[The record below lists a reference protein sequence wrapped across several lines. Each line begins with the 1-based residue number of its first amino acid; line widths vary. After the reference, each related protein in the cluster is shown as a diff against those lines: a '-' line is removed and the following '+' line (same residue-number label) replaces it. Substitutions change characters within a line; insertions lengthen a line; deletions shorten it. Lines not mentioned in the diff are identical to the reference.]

1 MTSSELKKLRR
12 KQRKAELKAQAK
24 VQEEK
29 KGQCVVIQFVCKNPK
44 WAFRFSWLI
53 FCLNTEN
60 KPKANESEKK
70 AADEKEEELD
80 PVKLVMV

>member
-29 KGQCVVIQFVCKNPK
+29 KGQCRNCMWP
-44 WAFRFSWLI
+44 
-53 FCLNTEN
+53 
-60 KPKANESEKK
+60 
-70 AADEKEEELD
+70 
-80 PVKLVMV
+80 

>member
-29 KGQCVVIQFVCKNPK
+29 KG
-44 WAFRFSWLI
+44 
-53 FCLNTEN
+53 
-60 KPKANESEKK
+60 
-70 AADEKEEELD
+70 
-80 PVKLVMV
+80 

>member
-29 KGQCVVIQFVCKNPK
+29 KGELLHIVMYACDSSLYIV
-44 WAFRFSWLI
+44 
-53 FCLNTEN
+53 EY
-60 KPKANESEKK
+60 SETSR
-70 AADEKEEELD
+70 
-80 PVKLVMV
+80 